1 MLWVPRAAIREAELL
16 AIDSSIDGA
25 HTVMR
30 LTNLEHNQEH
40 DVYYVDCDRESVLFS
55 LDTYT
60 DHRDRAHAYRG
71 CMRSSS
77 DWEGLWRL
85 INVW

>member
-1 MLWVPRAAIREAELL
+1 MLWVSRAAIGEAELL
-16 AIDSSIDGA
+16 AIDASIDGA

-30 LTNLEHNQEH
+30 LTNLEHNQKH

-55 LDTYT
+55 LETIPNIKSMHTGAAWDTL
-60 DHRDRAHAYRG
+60 
-71 CMRSSS
+71 SS